1 MTMTTTTAPNSTD
14 QMRQKAHDIK
24 DNIVD
29 LAGMAN
35 DAARE
40 KLADFKSGVGERYQ
54 AGIDKAGRAR
64 DGVVEYVK
72 ENPGKSL
79 LACLAVGALA
89 GFLISRR
96 R

>member
-1 MTMTTTTAPNSTD
+1 MTATPSPTAND
-14 QMRQKAHDIK
+14 QLRQKAHELK

-29 LAGMAN
+29 LAGIAN

-40 KLADFKSGVGERYQ
+40 KLSDLKEGVGARCQ
-54 AGIDKAGRAR
+54 AGVAQAGRAR
-64 DGVVEYVK
+64 DGVIGYVK

-79 LACLAVGALA
+79 LACLCVGAFA
-89 GFLISRR
+89 GYLVSRR